1 MSEDLETITESGDII
16 SSVEGYEKKVTTRD
30 GIEFTVSTDDVIE
43 LTEEQFNALAL
54 NVLRKKAEYIRKD
67 GVDIA
72 SLNQDQ
78 ISNVLSE
85 IKGRLDQSDDPLGE
99 NLIRL
104 SEHITDDHAL
114 NPDLLQ
120 KRGWYRD
127 SVQELYDDI
136 INVIKQAD
144 DVRKAKLK
152 FHKIKEQSMPTFTF
166 TVIGIKVD
174 GSQGEVSIAFIKDDS
189 GLILAVTI
197 I

>member
-1 MSEDLETITESGDII
+1 METITESGDII

-43 LTEEQFNALAL
+43 LTEKQFNALAL

-114 NPDLLQ
+114 NPNLLQ